1 MAGGARG
8 AIGAP
13 RLAEAGVKGS
23 KYRNVIRGGKR
34 EERRKTSVSRK
45 GGGGGDG
52 LSRAMA

>member
-45 GGGGGDG
+45 GGRGDG